1 MLKFCSR
8 VLCSLIFYKY
18 NAFSKTIQVKN
29 VYEDPGSS
37 DLYYLGIAL
46 DSMTE
51 TDLIREQ
58 FLTLEQSD
66 PWAMTN
72 ADQPLRT
79 VRKDG
84 HYPLMATFLMYKVC
98 CGGSIPGPVLREL
111 ERRQRRSGRRNDKH
125 RQNSEAYYCG
135 LLWRAHAAV

>member
-1 MLKFCSR
+1 
-8 VLCSLIFYKY
+8 
-18 NAFSKTIQVKN
+18 
-29 VYEDPGSS
+29 
-37 DLYYLGIAL
+37 
-46 DSMTE
+46 
-51 TDLIREQ
+51 
-58 FLTLEQSD
+58 
-66 PWAMTN
+66 MTN

-84 HYPLMATFLMYKVC
+84 HYPLMMATFLMYKVC